1 MSNIKS
7 EMKKGVGINFI
18 ATYTQLFSNIF
29 ISAILA
35 RLLSPREFGV
45 VAVVMVFTTF
55 FNLLSDLGVGPAVIQ
70 DKTLDEK
77 DISNLFIFTGII
89 GIASGIGFYFFSYF
103 ISYFYQN
110 SEYINIGKL
119 LSLSIFFY
127 TINII
132 PLALNRKRKK
142 FKLVGIINIL
152 TTLISGVIAIYL
164 AYKGF
169 SYYSIVYR
177 TIFNSF
183 FIFLFNL
190 IYSKIKIYFSFDFSS
205 VKKIFSFS
213 SFQFLFNFVNYFS
226 RNLDTILIGKFMGDT
241 SLGLYDR
248 AYKLMLYPVQYLTH
262 VITPVLHPILSEYQS
277 DKDLIYNSY
286 KKVVKILG
294 LIGIPISVFSF
305 FSASEIIN
313 VLYGSGWEKSI
324 PVFKILACT
333 IFVQMMLSSTGSIFQ
348 AVGKTNKLFLSGVL
362 SAISM
367 VSGIL
372 FGVFIGKI
380 EYVGIGILI
389 AFYINFFQ
397 GFYILIHSVL
407 EKSLFKFLFE
417 LKNLVIIAIIMILP
431 FLFIEINIESSLL
444 SLVLKFII
452 GLISYVIGLIITKEH
467 KFFKSLK

>member
-7 EMKKGVGINFI
+7 ELKKGVGINFI
-18 ATYTQLFSNIF
+18 VKYTELFSNIF

-35 RLLSPREFGV
+35 RLLSPQEFGV
-45 VAVVMVFTTF
+45 VAIVMVFITF

-119 LSLSIFFY
+119 LSLSVFLYSKYNSFSF
-127 TINII
+127 
-132 PLALNRKRKK
+132 KSEKEK

-152 TTLISGVIAIYL
+152 TTLISGAVAIYL

-226 RNLDTILIGKFMGDT
+226 RNLDSILIGKFMGDT
-241 SLGLYDR
+241 ALGLYDR
-248 AYKLMLYPVQYLTH
+248 AYKLMLYPVQNLTH
-262 VITPVLHPILSEYQS
+262 VITPVLHPILSEYQN

-294 LIGIPISVFSF
+294 
-305 FSASEIIN
+305 
-313 VLYGSGWEKSI
+313 
-324 PVFKILACT
+324 
-333 IFVQMMLSSTGSIFQ
+333 
-348 AVGKTNKLFLSGVL
+348 
-362 SAISM
+362 
-367 VSGIL
+367 
-372 FGVFIGKI
+372 
-380 EYVGIGILI
+380 
-389 AFYINFFQ
+389 
-397 GFYILIHSVL
+397 
-407 EKSLFKFLFE
+407 
-417 LKNLVIIAIIMILP
+417 
-431 FLFIEINIESSLL
+431 
-444 SLVLKFII
+444 
-452 GLISYVIGLIITKEH
+452 
-467 KFFKSLK
+467 